1 MNRHHRLVLLHH
13 KILSGWQ
20 KTRRKTKN
28 ECKRGPGWKD
38 DGDGIIHIASFYFF
52 SLKLRKE
59 ERGGWKK
66 ETKAKK
72 TCSIAAINYA
82 GMMWLSWHVQQRI
95 IKARWSDKGLS
106 PIFFICSQSLVSLLG
121 ISMATMKVL
130 PGYLPAQSTAVLRR
144 HTTKTT
150 CYINTKTAKYLLFL
164 SFFKT
169 VSLSSH

>member
-106 PIFFICSQSLVSLLG
+106 PIFFHMQPISSLTAWHINGNDESL
-121 ISMATMKVL
+121 A
-130 PGYLPAQSTAVLRR
+130 R
-144 HTTKTT
+144 
-150 CYINTKTAKYLLFL
+150 
-164 SFFKT
+164 
-169 VSLSSH
+169 LSSSTVYRRIETTHHKDYVLHKY